1 MRTLLILLAIPLAL
15 VAGESAIILPV
26 PSGAQA
32 RILQYVFS
40 LAFQVVVAGI
50 AFVLARR
57 AAQAHEPHDPERG
70 VWRQISLVALG
81 WTIGLA
87 VHGAAAWVGRPLAAP
102 SAIDLFFLLALVIMI
117 MALVGPFRLANRLL
131 TRGQRLGLVVA
142 TVLAWGAIAAG
153 VVWPILTSPVN
164 LIGRG
169 LGVFYAIVAA
179 SFLTMGLPTTVAS
192 SEPGRAFTW
201 LAITLGACCL
211 ALAAAGVSYLMW
223 LGLYSDVHPI
233 GLLRVAGLAL
243 LATGAWHSR
252 SLRVHGPTM
261 AAMEPRVARVL
272 ERPAPVKIGRTWKRP
287 RVGWQSLAVW
297 RPTRAADTPF
307 LISIGLG
314 ILGGSLIVLLVIAP
328 WRGPHKAPASAQ
340 SPLVAPQ
347 RVSPSGTPATP
358 QDAAATEAALRRAQ
372 DEHLQE
378 LIKSPD
384 DPQAMRAL
392 IAIRRRLAHDDPALL
407 RRQAAVYQEGIA
419 RGVESEE
426 HYTLEAMRVLVK
438 ANLAAADEIE
448 AERAKKP

>member
-26 PSGAQA
+26 PSGAQS
-32 RILQYVFS
+32 RILQYAFS

-57 AAQAHEPHDPERG
+57 AAQAHEAHDPERG

-87 VHGAAAWVGRPLAAP
+87 VHGVAAWVGRPLAAP

-117 MALVGPFRLANRLL
+117 TALVRPFRLANRLL
-131 TRGQRLGLVVA
+131 TRVQRLGLVVA
-142 TVLAWGAIAAG
+142 TVLAWGAIVAG
-153 VVWPILTSPVN
+153 VVWPILISPVN

-179 SFLTMGLPTTVAS
+179 SFLTMGLPTAVAS
-192 SEPGRAFTW
+192 WEPGRAFTW

-243 LATGAWHSR
+243 LAAGAWHS
-252 SLRVHGPTM
+252 L
-261 AAMEPRVARVL
+261 AAMEPRAARVL
-272 ERPAPVKIGRTWKRP
+272 ERPAPVKIGRTWQWP
-287 RVGWQSLAVW
+287 RVGW
-297 RPTRAADTPF
+297 RAADTPF

-340 SPLVAPQ
+340 SPPVAPQ
-347 RVSPSGTPATP
+347 RVSPSGAPATP

-372 DEHLQE
+372 DERLQE

-438 ANLAAADEIE
+438 ANLAGANEIE